1 MKKNII
7 ITFFLT
13 FIFFSCEKLEDVE
26 TPKFDVTTERV
37 TYKVGESVSFTF
49 TGDPDLISMYSGEVG
64 NDYEYRKGRHISSS
78 FKAQFDQQMLD
89 GRQDNQM
96 SILLSTDFS
105 GVYNIDQIKAAN
117 WLDVSSK
124 FKMLKSQETRL
135 FVNSGLQDISEI
147 LQDKDS
153 VKFYVA
159 VRQIVKDQL
168 VNGTSNLNRIRG
180 FSISAE
186 SIIGL
191 TPLYNHTSLEWSL
204 VSTPNK
210 ETGRAAI
217 TTTWLEFRGNV
228 TNKTAETE
236 DWAISKQIKLDKY
249 SYVGPDWGLAIKGLS
264 DKRINTY
271 AYSYTKP
278 GIYKAVF
285 VAVNINANDRKE
297 TIKEIELNIEP

>member
-1 MKKNII
+1 MNKNII

-13 FIFFSCEKLEDVE
+13 LIFFSCEKLENVDV
-26 TPKFDVTTERV
+26 PQFDVTTEKL
-37 TYKVGESVSFTF
+37 TYKVGESINFAF
-49 TGDPDLISMYSGEVG
+49 NGDPDLISMYSGEVG
-64 NDYEYRKGRHISSS
+64 NDYEYRKGRHISST

-89 GRQDNQM
+89 GRQDNQI

-105 GVYNIDQIKAAN
+105 GVYTFDQIKAAN
-117 WLDVSSK
+117 WLDITNK

-147 LQDKDS
+147 LQDQDS
-153 VKFYVA
+153 VKLYVA
-159 VRQIVKDQL
+159 VRQVVKDQL
-168 VNGTSNLNRIRG
+168 VNGAGNLNRVRG

-204 VSTPNK
+204 TSSPNK

-217 TTTWLEFRGNV
+217 TTTWLEFRANT
-228 TNKTAETE
+228 TNKTVETE

-249 SYVGPDWGLAIKGLS
+249 SYVGPDWGIAIKGLS

-271 AYSYTKP
+271 TYSYTKP
-278 GIYKAVF
+278 GIYKVVF
-285 VAVNINANDRKE
+285 VAININANDRKE
-297 TIKEIELNIEP
+297 MIKEIELNIEP

>member
-26 TPKFDVTTERV
+26 VPKFDVTTERV
-37 TYKVGESVSFTF
+37 TYKVGESVNFAF
-49 TGDPDLISMYSGEVG
+49 NGDPDLITFYSGEVG

-117 WLDVSSK
+117 WIDISDK

-135 FVNSGLQDISEI
+135 FVSTGLKDISEL

-153 VKFYVA
+153 VKLYVA
-159 VRQIVKDQL
+159 VRQIVKDQT
-168 VNGTSNLNRIRG
+168 VYGTANLNRIRG

-186 SIIGL
+186 SIVGI

-204 VSTPNK
+204 ISTPNK
-210 ETGRAAI
+210 ETGRASI
-217 TTTWLEFRGNV
+217 TSTWLEFRGNV

-236 DWAISKQIKLDKY
+236 DWAISKQIKFVKN
-249 SYVGPDWGLAIKGLS
+249 SYVGPDWGVSIKGLS

-271 AYSYTKP
+271 TYSYTKP
-278 GIYKAVF
+278 GIYKVVF
-285 VAVNINANDRKE
+285 ISVNMNANDRKE